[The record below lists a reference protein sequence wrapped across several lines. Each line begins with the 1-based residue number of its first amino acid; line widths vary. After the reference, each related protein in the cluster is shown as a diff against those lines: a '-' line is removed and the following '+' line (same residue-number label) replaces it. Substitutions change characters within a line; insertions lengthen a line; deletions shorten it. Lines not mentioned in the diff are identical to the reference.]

1 MAAWPTTDS
10 KPAWQR
16 LVARAADRFNA
27 GFERM
32 SDGYAA

>member
-1 MAAWPTTDS
+1 MRD

-16 LVARAADRFNA
+16 LLARAADRFNA

-32 SDGYAA
+32 SEPMPI